1 MTLWHLG
8 WILESQLFY
17 SKWKKLSELR
27 IIHTNS
33 QVLLK
38 IINIFTCNE
47 RRTIL
52 LIPIPAFSVLVI
64 CLFYGMTIIILIV
77 WRGWIRNEE
86 YFRKILVI
94 ERRGWIRNKEYF
106 RKILVIK
113 SQRKERL
120 LQKKSHQVYV
130 KWVSYISPSP
140 CLLLILNFPIINV
153 LYSAWIFLSHNL
165 LNYYI

>member
-17 SKWKKLSELR
+17 SKWKELAELR

-38 IINIFTCNE
+38 IINIFTCNG
-47 RRTIL
+47 RTIL
-52 LIPIPAFSVLVI
+52 LILIPAFSVLII
-64 CLFYGMTIIILIV
+64 CLFYGVTIIILII
-77 WRGWIRNEE
+77 WTGWMRNEE
-86 YFRKILVI
+86 YFRKMLVV
-94 ERRGWIRNKEYF
+94 ESR
-106 RKILVIK
+106 
-113 SQRKERL
+113 RKERL
-120 LQKKSHQVYV
+120 LQKKSHQEYV

-140 CLLLILNFPIINV
+140 CLLLILNFPIISM
-153 LYSAWIFLSHNL
+153 LYSAWMLLSHNL

>member
-17 SKWKKLSELR
+17 SKWKELAELR

-38 IINIFTCNE
+38 IINIFTCNG
-47 RRTIL
+47 RTIL
-52 LIPIPAFSVLVI
+52 LILIPAFSVLII
-64 CLFYGMTIIILIV
+64 CLFYGMTIIILII
-77 WRGWIRNEE
+77 WTGWMRNEE
-86 YFRKILVI
+86 YFRKMLVV
-94 ERRGWIRNKEYF
+94 ESR
-106 RKILVIK
+106 
-113 SQRKERL
+113 RKERL
-120 LQKKSHQVYV
+120 LQKKSHQEYV

-140 CLLLILNFPIINV
+140 CLLLILNFPIINM
-153 LYSAWIFLSHNL
+153 LYSAWMLLSHNL

>member
-17 SKWKKLSELR
+17 SKWKELAELR

-52 LIPIPAFSVLVI
+52 ILIPAFNVLII
-64 CLFYGMTIIILIV
+64 CLFYGMTIIILVI
-77 WRGWIRNEE
+77 WRGWMRNEE
-86 YFRKILVI
+86 YFGKILVV
-94 ERRGWIRNKEYF
+94 E
-106 RKILVIK
+106 

-120 LQKKSHQVYV
+120 LQKKCHQEYV

-140 CLLLILNFPIINV
+140 CLLLILNFPIINM
-153 LYSAWIFLSHNL
+153 LYSAWMLLSHNL

>member
-17 SKWKKLSELR
+17 SKWKELAELR

-47 RRTIL
+47 RSTIL
-52 LIPIPAFSVLVI
+52 LILIPAFSVLII
-64 CLFYGMTIIILIV
+64 CLFYGMTIIILII
-77 WRGWIRNEE
+77 WTGWVRNEE
-86 YFRKILVI
+86 YFRKMLVN
-94 ERRGWIRNKEYF
+94 ESR
-106 RKILVIK
+106 
-113 SQRKERL
+113 RKERL
-120 LQKKSHQVYV
+120 LQKKSHQEYV

-140 CLLLILNFPIINV
+140 CLLLILNFPIINM
-153 LYSAWIFLSHNL
+153 LYSAWMLLSHNL